1 MARLAS
7 TSLVIALLA
16 ATAAAF
22 GLTEGLKLTP
32 SPILG
37 TRVAPKAFSPVC
49 ECTTDR
55 VSISFRVRNAD
66 RLTVRIVD
74 GTTVVRTLV
83 VQQLVRPGSRIAFRW
98 NGLDDGGAIV
108 PDRTYKA
115 RVHFQNGRRTIEL
128 PNEIKVDTR
137 PPGILSASLSTRV
150 ISPDGDHRG
159 DKVVVRYRLDEDGR
173 GILLVNG
180 KRRVVTKF
188 ARAGDSAVWFG
199 IVKRKPVRSG
209 EYELALRARDPA
221 GNIGEPL
228 RLPGLVVRYV
238 TLGRDLID
246 AVAGRRFAVRLS
258 ADAAGTWLLDGR
270 NGTAKPGTLRLRAP
284 ARPGSYTL
292 YVLVGSHAARATVVV
307 RAVP

>member
-1 MARLAS
+1 M
-7 TSLVIALLA
+7 IALLA

-22 GLTEGLKLTP
+22 ALTEGLKLTP

-37 TRVAPKAFSPVC
+37 TRVEPKVFSPVC
-49 ECTTDR
+49 DCTTGR

-66 RLTVRIVD
+66 RLTVRIVA

-83 VQQLVRPGSRIAFRW
+83 VREAVRPGRRIEFRW
-98 NGLDDGGAIV
+98 NGLDDDGAIV
-108 PDRTYKA
+108 PDRSYKA
-115 RVHFQNGRRTIEL
+115 RVHFERGRRTIEL

-137 PPGILSASLSTRV
+137 PPAIVSASLSTRV

-188 ARAGDSAVWFG
+188 ARTGDSAPWGG
-199 IVKRKPVRSG
+199 IVKRKPVRPG
-209 EYELALRARDPA
+209 RYALALRARDPA
-221 GNIGEPL
+221 GNIGAPVN
-228 RLPGLVVRYV
+228 LPGLVVRYV
-238 TLGRDLID
+238 ALGRDRIET
-246 AVAGRRFAVRLS
+246 VAGLRFAVRVS
-258 ADAAGTWLLDGR
+258 ADTAGTWLLDGR
-270 NGTAKPGTLRLRAP
+270 NGTAQPGTLRLRAP

-307 RAVP
+307 RGAP